1 MSDLER
7 IKSKFQ
13 KIDSRKWWGDD
24 NDVRFFLLNTLKK
37 IENSIII
44 DIGGGI
50 GIILSELNK
59 NNLKINVDLSL
70 SDLSR
75 SKKEFPDIETICAS
89 MNYLPIKKNST
100 QFVICA
106 NILEVAKTLD
116 INNKNFIMKNNI
128 MYYKTVIQTL
138 KEINTTLEKN
148 GKLYLTT
155 PNNKYYKTTKL
166 NYNELNESLLITF
179 DKFSIKLF
187 NTYLKL
193 SNKYRKLNLANIIP
207 KIKSKVFS
215 RDKVLSSL
223 IKNKIGDKYSVSFF
237 VEAEK

>member
-7 IKSKFQ
+7 IKLKFQ
-13 KIDSRKWWGDD
+13 KIDARKWWGDD
-24 NDVRFFLLNTLKK
+24 NDVRFFLLNKLKK

-116 INNKNFIMKNNI
+116 TNNKNFIMKNNI
-128 MYYKTVIQTL
+128 IYYKTVIQTL

-207 KIKSKVFS
+207 KIKSKICS

>member
-1 MSDLER
+1 MSDLKR

-13 KIDSRKWWGDD
+13 KIDSRRWWGDD
-24 NDVRFFLLNTLKK
+24 NDVRFFLLNKLKK
-37 IENSIII
+37 IENSITI
-44 DIGGGI
+44 DIGGGV

-70 SDLSR
+70 SDLLI
-75 SKKEFPDIETICAS
+75 SKKEFPEIEAICAS

-100 QFVICA
+100 QFIICA

-116 INNKNFIMKNNI
+116 VNNKNFIIKNNRR
-128 MYYKTVIQTL
+128 YHKTVIQTL
-138 KEINTTLEKN
+138 KEINTILEKN

-166 NYNELNESLLITF
+166 NYDELNESLLITF

-193 SNKYRKLNLANIIP
+193 SDK
-207 KIKSKVFS
+207 KSYM
-215 RDKVLSSL
+215 L
-223 IKNKIGDKYSVSFF
+223 ILFDVR
-237 VEAEK
+237 

>member
-44 DIGGGI
+44 DIGGGV

-215 RDKVLSSL
+215 RDEVLSSL
-223 IKNKIGDKYSVSFF
+223 IKNKIGNKYSVSFF

>member
-44 DIGGGI
+44 DIGGGV

>member
-13 KIDSRKWWGDD
+13 KIDSRRWWGDD
-24 NDVRFFLLNTLKK
+24 NDVRFFLLNILKK

>member
-1 MSDLER
+1 MSNLER

-24 NDVRFFLLNTLKK
+24 NDVRFFLLNILKK

-44 DIGGGI
+44 DIGGGV

-59 NNLKINVDLSL
+59 NNLKINIDLSL

-89 MNYLPIKKNST
+89 MNYLPIKKNSS

-207 KIKSKVFS
+207 KIKSKICS

>member
-13 KIDSRKWWGDD
+13 KIDSRRWWGDD
-24 NDVRFFLLNTLKK
+24 NDVRFFLLNILKK

-44 DIGGGI
+44 DIGGGV

>member
-1 MSDLER
+1 MSNLER

-24 NDVRFFLLNTLKK
+24 NDVRFFLLNILKK

-44 DIGGGI
+44 DIGGGV

-59 NNLKINVDLSL
+59 NNLKINIDLSL

-89 MNYLPIKKNST
+89 MNYLPIKKNSS

-193 SNKYRKLNLANIIP
+193 SNKYRKLNLANVIP

>member
-1 MSDLER
+1 MSDLKR

-13 KIDSRKWWGDD
+13 KIDSRRWWGDD
-24 NDVRFFLLNTLKK
+24 NDVRFFLLNKLKK
-37 IENSIII
+37 IENSITI
-44 DIGGGI
+44 DIGGGV

-70 SDLSR
+70 SDLLR
-75 SKKEFPDIETICAS
+75 SKKEFPEIETICAS

-100 QFVICA
+100 NFVICA

-116 INNKNFIMKNNI
+116 VNNKNFIIKNNK
-128 MYYKTVIQTL
+128 MYHKTVIQTL
-138 KEINTTLEKN
+138 KEINTILEKN

-207 KIKSKVFS
+207 KIKSKICS

>member
-13 KIDSRKWWGDD
+13 KIDSRRWWGDD

>member
-7 IKSKFQ
+7 IKLKFQ
-13 KIDSRKWWGDD
+13 KIDARKWWGDD
-24 NDVRFFLLNTLKK
+24 NDVRFFLLNKLKK

-89 MNYLPIKKNST
+89 MNYLPIRKNST

-116 INNKNFIMKNNI
+116 TNNKNFIMKNNI
-128 MYYKTVIQTL
+128 IYYKTVIQTL

-193 SNKYRKLNLANIIP
+193 SNKYRKLNLANVIP

>member
-1 MSDLER
+1 MMVNFHNV
-7 IKSKFQ
+7 IKDKYLS
-13 KIDSRKWWGDD
+13 IAPNLWWGDD
-24 NDVRFFLLNTLKK
+24 LDVRFFLLNKLKK
-37 IENSIII
+37 IENSITI
-44 DIGGGI
+44 DIGGGV

-70 SDLSR
+70 SDLLR
-75 SKKEFPDIETICAS
+75 SKKEFPEIETICAS

-100 QFVICA
+100 NFVICA

-116 INNKNFIMKNNI
+116 VNNKNFIIKNNK
-128 MYYKTVIQTL
+128 MYHKTVIQTL
-138 KEINTTLEKN
+138 KEINTILEKN

-207 KIKSKVFS
+207 KIK
-215 RDKVLSSL
+215 
-223 IKNKIGDKYSVSFF
+223 
-237 VEAEK
+237 